1 METGS
6 AVEGDEAETNI
17 SVVGSFPNSDAGD
30 EGGWANFDNTPPA
43 MFSGHGH
50 GAAPGWTSFD
60 DATPSIAPTV
70 VDQSA
75 EIDSLKAQLADA
87 LASNRRLTEQLSAAV
102 DTVSTLRGEVD
113 SLKRGSG
120 AVCAVAP
127 NTSTRRVTSAS
138 VADTSTPPAR
148 GCEPRE
154 VGAPVTGRGGRE
166 EGANKLGE

>member
-1 METGS
+1 MKQLFAITLTSFSLSLAHAAERPNIVWLTSEDNS
-6 AVEGDEAETNI
+6 AHWLGCYGNKMA
-17 SVVGSFPNSDAGD
+17 
-30 EGGWANFDNTPPA
+30 NTPNL
-43 MFSGHGH
+43 
-50 GAAPGWTSFD
+50 D
-60 DATPSIAPTV
+60 
-70 VDQSA
+70 
-75 EIDSLKAQLADA
+75 K
-87 LASNRRLTEQLSAAV
+87 LASSGIQYNHAYSN
-102 DTVSTLRGEVD
+102 
-113 SLKRGSG
+113 G